1 MHDMKT
7 AASYLCGRYEET
19 YDQKID
25 EMKLHKLMY
34 FAQRESLIQRDE
46 PLFEA
51 EFQGWRFGPVLPALR
66 EVYKANDFAPLEELE
81 LGADQAVLDAVFDE
95 YAETDSWNLS
105 LLSHGEIC
113 WKRSRNWRAED
124 GRYIPR
130 ADRFLDEK
138 HYLEIP
144 KGTVPMGA
152 TGHLGKAELEA
163 IERLMNGK

>member
-7 AASYLCGRYEET
+7 AASYLCGRYEEA
-19 YDQKID
+19 YGQKID

-34 FAQRESLIQRDE
+34 FAQRESLIRTGE
-46 PLFEA
+46 PLFDA

-81 LGADQAVLDAVFDE
+81 LGGDQAALDAVFDE

-113 WKRSRNWRAED
+113 WKRSRKGIAPHESSSNPIPLED
-124 GRYIPR
+124 IR
-130 ADRFLDEK
+130 ADADRMQKRRAL
-138 HYLEIP
+138 LEQ
-144 KGTVPMGA
+144 G
-152 TGHLGKAELEA
+152 LL
-163 IERLMNGK
+163 

>member
-1 MHDMKT
+1 MKT

-34 FAQRESLIQRDE
+34 FAQRENLIRTGE
-46 PLFEA
+46 PLFDA

-81 LGADQAVLDAVFDE
+81 LGADQAALDAVFDE

-113 WKRSRNWRAED
+113 WKRSRKGIAPHESSSNPIPLED
-124 GRYIPR
+124 IR
-130 ADRFLDEK
+130 ADADRMQKRRAL
-138 HYLEIP
+138 LEQ
-144 KGTVPMGA
+144 G
-152 TGHLGKAELEA
+152 LL
-163 IERLMNGK
+163 

>member
-19 YDQKID
+19 YGQKID

-34 FAQRESLIQRDE
+34 FAQRESLIRTGE
-46 PLFEA
+46 PLFDA

-81 LGADQAVLDAVFDE
+81 LGADQAALDAVFDE

-113 WKRSRNWRAED
+113 WKRSRKGIAPHESSSNPIPLED
-124 GRYIPR
+124 IR
-130 ADRFLDEK
+130 ADAERMQKRRAL
-138 HYLEIP
+138 LEQ
-144 KGTVPMGA
+144 G
-152 TGHLGKAELEA
+152 LL
-163 IERLMNGK
+163 

>member
-19 YDQKID
+19 YGQKID

-34 FAQRESLIQRDE
+34 FAQRESLIRTGE
-46 PLFEA
+46 PLFDA

-81 LGADQAVLDAVFDE
+81 LGADQAALDAVFDE

-113 WKRSRNWRAED
+113 WKRSRKGIAPHESSSNPIPLED
-124 GRYIPR
+124 IR
-130 ADRFLDEK
+130 ADADRMQKRRTL
-138 HYLEIP
+138 LEQ
-144 KGTVPMGA
+144 G
-152 TGHLGKAELEA
+152 LL
-163 IERLMNGK
+163 

>member
-7 AASYLCGRYEET
+7 AASYLCGRYEEV

-34 FAQRESLIQRDE
+34 FAQRESLIRTGE
-46 PLFEA
+46 PLFDA

-81 LGADQAVLDAVFDE
+81 LGADQAALDAVFDE

-113 WKRSRNWRAED
+113 WKRSRKGIAPHESSSNPIPLED
-124 GRYIPR
+124 IR
-130 ADRFLDEK
+130 ADADRMQKRRAL
-138 HYLEIP
+138 LEQ
-144 KGTVPMGA
+144 G
-152 TGHLGKAELEA
+152 LL
-163 IERLMNGK
+163 

>member
-19 YDQKID
+19 YGQKID

-34 FAQRESLIQRDE
+34 FAQRESLIRTGE
-46 PLFEA
+46 PLFDA

-66 EVYKANDFAPLEELE
+66 EVYKASDFAPLEELE
-81 LGADQAVLDAVFDE
+81 LGEDQAALDAVFNE

-113 WKRSRNWRAED
+113 WKRSRKGIAPHESSSNPIPLED
-124 GRYIPR
+124 IR
-130 ADRFLDEK
+130 ADADRMQKRRAL
-138 HYLEIP
+138 LEQ
-144 KGTVPMGA
+144 G
-152 TGHLGKAELEA
+152 LL
-163 IERLMNGK
+163 

>member
-7 AASYLCGRYEET
+7 AASYLCGRYEEA
-19 YDQKID
+19 YGQKID

-34 FAQRESLIQRDE
+34 FAQRESLIRTGE
-46 PLFEA
+46 PLFDA

-81 LGADQAVLDAVFDE
+81 LGADQAALDAVFDE

-113 WKRSRNWRAED
+113 WKRSRKGIAPHESSSNPIPLED
-124 GRYIPR
+124 IR
-130 ADRFLDEK
+130 ADADRMKKRRAL
-138 HYLEIP
+138 LEQ
-144 KGTVPMGA
+144 G
-152 TGHLGKAELEA
+152 LL
-163 IERLMNGK
+163 

>member
-7 AASYLCGRYEET
+7 AASYLCGRYEEV

-34 FAQRESLIQRDE
+34 FAQRESLIRTGE
-46 PLFEA
+46 PLFDA

-66 EVYKANDFAPLEELE
+66 EVYKASDFAPLEELE
-81 LGADQAVLDAVFDE
+81 LGEDQAALDAVFDE

-113 WKRSRNWRAED
+113 WKRSRKGIAPHESSSNPIPLED
-124 GRYIPR
+124 IR
-130 ADRFLDEK
+130 ADADRMQKRRAL
-138 HYLEIP
+138 LEQ
-144 KGTVPMGA
+144 G
-152 TGHLGKAELEA
+152 LL
-163 IERLMNGK
+163 

>member
-19 YDQKID
+19 YGQKID

-34 FAQRESLIQRDE
+34 FAQRESLIRTGE
-46 PLFEA
+46 PLFDA

-81 LGADQAVLDAVFDE
+81 LGADQAALDAVFDE

-113 WKRSRNWRAED
+113 WKRSRKGIAPHESSSNPIPLED
-124 GRYIPR
+124 IR
-130 ADRFLDEK
+130 ADADRMQKRRAL
-138 HYLEIP
+138 LEQ
-144 KGTVPMGA
+144 G
-152 TGHLGKAELEA
+152 LL
-163 IERLMNGK
+163 

>member
-7 AASYLCGRYEET
+7 AASYLCGRYEEA
-19 YDQKID
+19 YGQKID

-34 FAQRESLIQRDE
+34 FAQRESLIRTGE
-46 PLFEA
+46 PLFDA

-81 LGADQAVLDAVFDE
+81 LGADQAALDAVFDE

-113 WKRSRNWRAED
+113 WKRSRKGIAPHESSSNPIPLED
-124 GRYIPR
+124 IR
-130 ADRFLDEK
+130 ADADRMQKRRAL
-138 HYLEIP
+138 LEQ
-144 KGTVPMGA
+144 G
-152 TGHLGKAELEA
+152 LL
-163 IERLMNGK
+163 

>member
-7 AASYLCGRYEET
+7 AASYLCGRYEEV

-34 FAQRESLIQRDE
+34 FAQRESLIRTGE
-46 PLFEA
+46 PLFDA

-66 EVYKANDFAPLEELE
+66 EVYRANDFAPLEELE
-81 LGADQAVLDAVFDE
+81 LGEDRAALDAVFDE

-113 WKRSRNWRAED
+113 WKRSRKGIAPHESSSNPIPLED
-124 GRYIPR
+124 IR
-130 ADRFLDEK
+130 ADAERMQKRRAL
-138 HYLEIP
+138 LEQ
-144 KGTVPMGA
+144 G
-152 TGHLGKAELEA
+152 LL
-163 IERLMNGK
+163 

>member
-19 YDQKID
+19 YGQKID

-34 FAQRESLIQRDE
+34 FAQRESLIRTGE
-46 PLFEA
+46 PLFDA

-113 WKRSRNWRAED
+113 WKRSRKGIAPHESSSNPIPLED
-124 GRYIPR
+124 IR
-130 ADRFLDEK
+130 ADADRIQKRRAL
-138 HYLEIP
+138 LEQ
-144 KGTVPMGA
+144 G
-152 TGHLGKAELEA
+152 LL
-163 IERLMNGK
+163 

>member
-7 AASYLCGRYEET
+7 AASYLCGRYEEVHG
-19 YDQKID
+19 QKID

-34 FAQRESLIQRDE
+34 FAQRESLIRTGE
-46 PLFEA
+46 PLFDA

-81 LGADQAVLDAVFDE
+81 LGADQAALDAVFDE

-113 WKRSRNWRAED
+113 WKRSRKGIAPHESSSNPIPLED
-124 GRYIPR
+124 IR
-130 ADRFLDEK
+130 ADADRMQKRRAL
-138 HYLEIP
+138 LEQ
-144 KGTVPMGA
+144 G
-152 TGHLGKAELEA
+152 LL
-163 IERLMNGK
+163 

>member
-34 FAQRESLIQRDE
+34 FAQRESLIRTGE
-46 PLFEA
+46 PLFDA

-66 EVYKANDFAPLEELE
+66 ELYKANDFAPLEELE
-81 LGADQAVLDAVFDE
+81 LGADQAALDAVFDE

-113 WKRSRNWRAED
+113 WKRSRKGVAPHESSSNPIPLED
-124 GRYIPR
+124 IR
-130 ADRFLDEK
+130 ADADRMQKRRAL
-138 HYLEIP
+138 LEQ
-144 KGTVPMGA
+144 G
-152 TGHLGKAELEA
+152 LL
-163 IERLMNGK
+163 

>member
-19 YDQKID
+19 YGQKID

-34 FAQRESLIQRDE
+34 FAQRESLIRTGE
-46 PLFEA
+46 PLFDA

-81 LGADQAVLDAVFDE
+81 LGADQAALDAVFDE

-113 WKRSRNWRAED
+113 WKRSRKGIAPHESSSNPIPLED
-124 GRYIPR
+124 IR
-130 ADRFLDEK
+130 ADAERIQKRRAL
-138 HYLEIP
+138 LEQ
-144 KGTVPMGA
+144 G
-152 TGHLGKAELEA
+152 LL
-163 IERLMNGK
+163 

>member
-7 AASYLCGRYEET
+7 AASYLCGRYEEA
-19 YDQKID
+19 YGQKID

-34 FAQRESLIQRDE
+34 FVQRESLLRTGE
-46 PLFEA
+46 PLFDA

-81 LGADQAVLDAVFDE
+81 LGEDQATLDAVFDE

-113 WKRSRNWRAED
+113 WKRSRKGIAPHESSSNPIPLED
-124 GRYIPR
+124 IR
-130 ADRFLDEK
+130 ADADRMQKRRAL
-138 HYLEIP
+138 LEQ
-144 KGTVPMGA
+144 G
-152 TGHLGKAELEA
+152 LL
-163 IERLMNGK
+163 

>member
-7 AASYLCGRYEET
+7 AASYLCGRYEEV

-34 FAQRESLIQRDE
+34 FAQRESLIRTGE
-46 PLFEA
+46 PLFDA

-66 EVYKANDFAPLEELE
+66 EVYRANDFAPLEELE
-81 LGADQAVLDAVFDE
+81 LGEDRAALDAVFDE

-113 WKRSRNWRAED
+113 WKRSRKGIAPHESSANPIPLED
-124 GRYIPR
+124 IR
-130 ADRFLDEK
+130 ADAERMQKRRAL
-138 HYLEIP
+138 LEQ
-144 KGTVPMGA
+144 G
-152 TGHLGKAELEA
+152 LL
-163 IERLMNGK
+163 

>member
-19 YDQKID
+19 YGQKID

-34 FAQRESLIQRDE
+34 FAQRESLIQTGE
-46 PLFEA
+46 PLFDA

-81 LGADQAVLDAVFDE
+81 LGADQAALDAVFDE
-95 YAETDSWNLS
+95 YAESDSWNLS

-113 WKRSRNWRAED
+113 WKRSRKGIAPHESSSNPIPLED
-124 GRYIPR
+124 IR
-130 ADRFLDEK
+130 ADADRMKKRRAL
-138 HYLEIP
+138 LEQ
-144 KGTVPMGA
+144 G
-152 TGHLGKAELEA
+152 LL
-163 IERLMNGK
+163 